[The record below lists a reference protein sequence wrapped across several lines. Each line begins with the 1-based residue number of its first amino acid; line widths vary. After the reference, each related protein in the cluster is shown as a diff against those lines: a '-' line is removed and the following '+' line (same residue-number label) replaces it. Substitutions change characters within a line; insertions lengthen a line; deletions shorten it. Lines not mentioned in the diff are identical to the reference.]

1 MRQSRLF
8 CEWEPRVR
16 NYWQSGLK
24 AAEWCT
30 VNGLSIHK
38 LRYWI
43 ARVNEVSE
51 AGKSNLAKTNEQNVG
66 FGWAAVEI
74 VDSCKSSGIAICIG
88 TARIEVTS
96 GFDKCLLSDVLQVVT
111 RSC

>member
-16 NYWQSGLK
+16 DYRQSGLK
-24 AAEWCT
+24 VADWCT
-30 VNGLSIHK
+30 LNGLSVHK

-43 ARVNEVSE
+43 AKVNEVSE
-51 AGKSNLAKTNEQNVG
+51 TGKSNLVRSENRNSG

-74 VDSCKSSGIAICIG
+74 VDSNKNSGIAICIG
-88 TARIEVTS
+88 AARIEVTS
-96 GFDKCLLSDVLQVVT
+96 GFDKSLLRDVLQVVN
-111 RSC
+111 SQC

>member
-8 CEWEPRVR
+8 REWEPRVR
-16 NYWQSGLK
+16 DYWQSGLK
-24 AAEWCT
+24 VADWCT
-30 VNGLSIHK
+30 LNGLSVHK

-43 ARVNEVSE
+43 AKVNEVSE
-51 AGKSNLAKTNEQNVG
+51 AGKSNLARNGDQSVG

-74 VDSCKSSGIAICIG
+74 VDSCKSSGITICIG
-88 TARIEVTS
+88 AARIEVTS
-96 GFDKCLLSDVLQVVT
+96 GFDKSLLSDVLQVVT

>member
-8 CEWEPRVR
+8 CEWEPRVLD
-16 NYWQSGLK
+16 YWQSGLK
-24 AAEWCT
+24 AVEWCT
-30 VNGLSIHK
+30 LNGLSIHK

-43 ARVNEVSE
+43 GKVNEISD
-51 AGKSNLAKTNEQNVG
+51 AGKSGLAKTGDQKVG

-74 VDSCKSSGIAICIG
+74 VDSNKSSGISICIG
-88 TARIEVTS
+88 AARIEVTS
-96 GFDKCLLSDVLQVVT
+96 GFDKSLLSDVLQVVT